1 MAEFELEPVQRKQ
14 PERKQPDL
22 EVVREPSRPSRHVFD
37 VIRKELDGYYTGM
50 RQYAQLEPDQVLLDL
65 SGIAARLTEI
75 RAFLVR
81 DNSQQANALRT
92 KEVDPLLAQ
101 IDVQFKLH
109 SRVQAIRE
117 FDLKMTGGMT

>member
-1 MAEFELEPVQRKQ
+1 MPEFQLEPVARKNH
-14 PERKQPDL
+14 PSL
-22 EVVREPSRPSRHVFD
+22 EVVKEEPQARPSRYVFD
-37 VIRKELDGYYTGM
+37 NIRQELDGYYAGM
-50 RQYAQLEPDQVLLDL
+50 RQYPQLEPDMVLLDL
-65 SGIAARLTEI
+65 SGVAARLTEI

-101 IDVQFKLH
+101 VDVQFKIH

-117 FDLKMTGGMT
+117 FDLKMTGPMT